1 MLTAGALPLRR
12 VWPAPVFLWTVLV
25 AAVLAEWPIRGAL
38 YPVALA
44 ISLYTVAALMR
55 RAEALAAAVLTAAV
69 VLPAATA
76 GWLSSWLPAV
86 YEIAATAA
94 VLLLGLYVSTRRA
107 YLAELRDRAQRME
120 RERDRTPRWPRPW
133 NGPASPGRCTTAWP
147 ITSR

>member
-1 MLTAGALPLRR
+1 
-12 VWPAPVFLWTVLV
+12 VFLWTILV
-25 AAVLAEWPIRGAL
+25 AAVLVEWPIRGAL

-69 VLPAATA
+69 VLPAAGQA

-120 RERDRTPRWPRPW
+120 RERDQNT
-133 NGPASPGRCTTAWP
+133 ALAGRCTTAWP